1 MCRNCLAILVLA
13 VSFVWVLFMQDQ
25 TNVFDIGPTA
35 DLPEMMTA
43 ADNNAT
49 NVEEPEQ
56 QPANNTDPVVA
67 LLAPSP
73 TAPWQVP
80 INVNDWPR
88 LDHQLPGLAGFLLNN
103 PPTAPPAECSQGKDG
118 RKIIS
123 CLRSRPGEPNESTD
137 AVAADGSLCSRP
149 GIAS

>member
-25 TNVFDIGPTA
+25 TSVFDIGPTA

-56 QPANNTDPVVA
+56 QPAINTDPVVA
-67 LLAPSP
+67 LLAASP
-73 TAPWQVP
+73 TAPW
-80 INVNDWPR
+80 
-88 LDHQLPGLAGFLLNN
+88 
-103 PPTAPPAECSQGKDG
+103 
-118 RKIIS
+118 
-123 CLRSRPGEPNESTD
+123 
-137 AVAADGSLCSRP
+137 
-149 GIAS
+149 